1 MWKEITVLN
10 ADAVDDIKNARTDFF
25 LPKMSKLISTKKQE

>member
-10 ADAVDDIKNARTDFF
+10 ADAVDDIKNACTDFF
-25 LPKMSKLISTKKQE
+25 LRQIS